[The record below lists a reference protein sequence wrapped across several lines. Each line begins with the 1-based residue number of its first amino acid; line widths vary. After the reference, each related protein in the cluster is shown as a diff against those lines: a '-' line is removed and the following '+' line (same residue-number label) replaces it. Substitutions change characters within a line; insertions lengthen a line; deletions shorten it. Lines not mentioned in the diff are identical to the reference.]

1 MKKIS
6 IRLIGIVVILSI
18 SLAGCNWIDPDM
30 NIDPDQPSDVPMEYL
45 VPSITSSMGYTVG
58 GNTAVRTTNI
68 WMQFFD
74 GVDRQSL
81 TEGRYQLNSAD
92 VNDLW
97 ENLYAQSMMDCNDL
111 MRKAGEKN
119 SPHYAGVAKVFMAT
133 GLGTLTNL
141 FGDMP
146 YGEAFL
152 GAEGNLQP
160 AFETQQAIYGHIDRL
175 LTEAIADLGSTENA
189 VDLTSDLVYDGDTD
203 AWKKAAYALRARY
216 KLNLGE
222 YAAASSDANNAF
234 GANGDDFMIPFA
246 PTTAGSNPIFQFMR
260 DRTDIRM
267 SSTFVDELVDTGDPR
282 LTFYVGPDISGG
294 ISGSSPG
301 SETSAA
307 SHPGP
312 YAAASDAPVNIATFA
327 EMNFIKAECLF
338 QTGDKAGSLAAF
350 KAGVEASLIKVTGEA
365 DATYMD
371 TYVNNETTGSL
382 TMQKIIE
389 QKYKAMYATVVPYD
403 DWRRTGFP
411 ALAPVIGATK
421 ATPMRFPYAQSE
433 ITYNPNCPVG
443 VTLDQK
449 LWIFK

>member
-6 IRLIGIVVILSI
+6 IRLIGVVVILSI

-30 NIDPDQPSDVPMEYL
+30 NIDPDQPSDVPMQYL
-45 VPSITSSMGYTVG
+45 VPSIEASMGYVVG

-97 ENLYAQSMMDCNDL
+97 ENLYAQAMMDCNDL
-111 MRKAGEKN
+111 IRKAGEKN
-119 SPHYAGVAKVFMAT
+119 SPHYAGLAKVFMAT

-152 GAEGNLQP
+152 GGEGNLQP

-189 VDLTSDLVYDGDTD
+189 VALESDVVFDGNTD
-203 AWKKAAYALRARY
+203 MWIKAAYALRARY

-222 YAAASSDANNAF
+222 YAAASSDVNKAF
-234 GANGDDFMIPFA
+234 GANGDDFMVPFQ

-267 SSTFVDELVDTGDPR
+267 SSTFVDELIDTGDPR
-282 LTFYVGPDISGG
+282 LAFYIGPDVSGG
-294 ISGSSPG
+294 FTGSVPG
-301 SETSAA
+301 SENSSA

-312 YAAASDAPVNIATFA
+312 YAAAADAPVNIATFA

-338 QTGDKAGSLAAF
+338 QTGDKAGSLAAYQ
-350 KAGVEASLIKVTGEA
+350 AGITASLLKVTG
-365 DATYMD
+365 DTDSTYMAD
-371 TYVNNETTGSL
+371 YVNNETTGSL

-411 ALAPVIGATK
+411 ALVDVIGATK
-421 ATPMRFPYAQSE
+421 ATPVRYPYPQSE

-443 VTLDQK
+443 VNLSDK